1 MDTGPGEITRLLGEL
16 REGKRDA
23 EARLMEAVL
32 PELKRRAASYLRGER
47 HGHTLQTTAL
57 VNEAYLELTGRSQV
71 DWKDGPHFFAVA
83 AEAMRR
89 ILVDYARA
97 RNAAKRGGGRH
108 KVELSEVMVISEDRL
123 EEALAV
129 DEALTRLAEWDPRQS
144 RVVEMR
150 FFGGLSE
157 EDVAEVLGVSSKTV
171 KRDWKVAKA
180 WLHGELG
187 KGAPRDSDTR

>member
-23 EARLMEAVL
+23 EARLMEAVM
-32 PELKRRAASYLRGER
+32 PELKRRAAAYLRGER
-47 HGHTLQTTAL
+47 PGHTLQTTAL
-57 VNEAYLELTGRSQV
+57 VNEVYIELTGRPQV

-89 ILVDYARA
+89 ILIDYARA
-97 RNAAKRGGGRH
+97 RNAAKRQGGRQR
-108 KVELSEVMVISEDRL
+108 VELSEVMIVSEDRL

-144 RVVEMR
+144 RVVVMHIY
-150 FFGGLSE
+150 GGLSHE
-157 EDVAEVLGVSSKTV
+157 HIAEVLGVSTKTV
-171 KRDWKVAKA
+171 TRDWKVAKA

-187 KGAPRDSDTR
+187 KGAPRESDTG

>member
-47 HGHTLQTTAL
+47 PGHTLQTTAL

-108 KVELSEVMVISEDRL
+108 KVELSEAMVISEDPL

-129 DEALTRLAEWDPRQS
+129 DAALPRLAARHPRPTPAAPLPLFRAPS
-144 RVVEMR
+144 PAA
-150 FFGGLSE
+150 L
-157 EDVAEVLGVSSKTV
+157 A
-171 KRDWKVAKA
+171 APP
-180 WLHGELG
+180 
-187 KGAPRDSDTR
+187 GAST

>member
-1 MDTGPGEITRLLGEL
+1 MKKMRYARDWHLASRLLSLSSERRWRNFDIIDRIEGEMDTGPGEITRLLGEL

-47 HGHTLQTTAL
+47 PGHTLQTTAL

-89 ILVDYARA
+89 ILLNYARP
-97 RNAAKRGGGRH
+97 RNPPKRG
-108 KVELSEVMVISEDRL
+108 
-123 EEALAV
+123 
-129 DEALTRLAEWDPRQS
+129 
-144 RVVEMR
+144 
-150 FFGGLSE
+150 
-157 EDVAEVLGVSSKTV
+157 
-171 KRDWKVAKA
+171 
-180 WLHGELG
+180 
-187 KGAPRDSDTR
+187 